1 MIEYIEVTADDIA
14 QANALAHEVL
24 GRSLDELPP
33 QTRRLLGAL
42 CALVAERMQ
51 RQSFAAAA
59 GYLTSLPLR
68 SLNRSVIVRTASRD
82 GRTPLSYRLRLPAD
96 TGQPIAIPER
106 GFGGCRTQTT
116 GPTRSSPVAG

>member
-42 CALVAERMQ
+42 CTLVAERMQ
-51 RQSFAAAA
+51 RQHAPPSEVRFSRREVHEATAW
-59 GYLTSLPLR
+59 GDTQLR
-68 SLNRSVIVRTASRD
+68 MPGCVSRP
-82 GRTPLSYRLRLPAD
+82 GRDWSRRRPPACW
-96 TGQPIAIPER
+96 G
-106 GFGGCRTQTT
+106 
-116 GPTRSSPVAG
+116 V